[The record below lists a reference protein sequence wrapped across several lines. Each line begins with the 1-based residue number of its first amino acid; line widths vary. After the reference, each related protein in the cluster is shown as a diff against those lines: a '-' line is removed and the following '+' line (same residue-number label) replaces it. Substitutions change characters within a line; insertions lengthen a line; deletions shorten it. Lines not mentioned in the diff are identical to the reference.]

1 MTIKDYYKILN
12 VKPDAPVAVIRQSY
26 RKLAMKYHPD
36 KNPDD
41 ELSAAV
47 FSEIAEA
54 YSVLGNSSARKN
66 YNEQRHF
73 TAVSEYKKPADTIE
87 SLTHKANN
95 LKQKV
100 LQSDPFR
107 MNRDALFFSIKQLFP
122 DDISMLLKTNETQ
135 QKFFLELV
143 VTCSSMLTSAQLKN
157 LITTMQPLFIKHVW
171 LQQQL
176 QSLVHQQIKKERWE
190 KYKVVLAIIVAI
202 LLCIVIFFVAG
213 N

>member
-1 MTIKDYYKILN
+1 MAIKDYYKILN
-12 VKPDAPVAVIRQSY
+12 VTPDAPAATIRQSY

-47 FSEIAEA
+47 FGEIAEA

-66 YNEQRHF
+66 YNEQRHV
-73 TAVSEYKKPADTIE
+73 TAASEYKKPADTIE

-95 LKQKV
+95 LKQKI

-122 DDISMLLKTNETQ
+122 EDISMLLKTNETQ
-135 QKFFLELV
+135 QKSFLELV

-157 LITTMQPLFIKHVW
+157 LITTMQPLFIKHAW

-176 QSLVHQQIKKERWE
+176 QALVHHQIKKERWE
-190 KYKVVLAIIVAI
+190 KYKVILAIIVAI

-213 N
+213 H